1 MHAHIH
7 KTQYRPTEA
16 EMVEDCLPRLAG
28 FTLLR
33 ALYERCSADE
43 VKRVSADAAP
53 TAGDE

>member
-1 MHAHIH
+1 
-7 KTQYRPTEA
+7 
-16 EMVEDCLPRLAG
+16 MVEACLPSLAA

-43 VKRVSADAAP
+43 IKRVALEAAP